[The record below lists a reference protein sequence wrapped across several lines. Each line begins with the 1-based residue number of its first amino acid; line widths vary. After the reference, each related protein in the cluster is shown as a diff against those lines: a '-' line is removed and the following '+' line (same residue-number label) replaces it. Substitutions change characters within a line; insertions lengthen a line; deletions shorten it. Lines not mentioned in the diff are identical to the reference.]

1 LKGVFGPINI
11 RVHGSQ
17 PRFSEE
23 DHISVTHVHDVEFSK
38 HKSSIN
44 LDCEMAV
51 MCDGVF
57 RDLPLVV
64 QIRKGVV
71 KRWVLMPCFRTN
83 IQWMNVAA
91 APQSTTAVVCND
103 LSGCMEEKMV
113 AGTFNS
119 LGFLTFWTIHTSRE
133 EVANIAVGLCFKNL
147 FFWH

>member
-57 RDLPLVV
+57 RDLSIGGSDQEGGGKAMGFNAMLSDKHPVDEC
-64 QIRKGVV
+64 GS
-71 KRWVLMPCFRTN
+71 C
-83 IQWMNVAA
+83 
-91 APQSTTAVVCND
+91 TTVDNS
-103 LSGCMEEKMV
+103 SG
-113 AGTFNS
+113 
-119 LGFLTFWTIHTSRE
+119 LQ
-133 EVANIAVGLCFKNL
+133 
-147 FFWH
+147 